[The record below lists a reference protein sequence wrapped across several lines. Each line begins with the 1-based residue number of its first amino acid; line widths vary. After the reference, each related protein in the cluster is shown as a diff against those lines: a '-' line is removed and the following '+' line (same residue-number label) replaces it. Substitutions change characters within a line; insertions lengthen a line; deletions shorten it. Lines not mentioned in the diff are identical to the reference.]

1 MVKFKYVNE
10 VYMYIDAETSVKYEM
25 NDYFKFRVPGYQFM
39 PAFKNRSWDGYI
51 FIYKLNTSLLPIG
64 LFEVAIRFCGDN
76 GYEYEIDDS
85 ILGNDVSYASIE
97 TYMNKLNI
105 HSSGEAITPYD
116 FQVKAVHKV
125 AEANKALILSA
136 TGSGKSLIAYSSIRY
151 HLDNTDRAKILLI
164 VPTVSLVE
172 QMYSDFVDYSSANGF
187 DVEANCHKVKA
198 GKPKGTRKSVTIS
211 TWQSIYK
218 ENAHF
223 FRDFTMIIGDECHGF
238 KSKSLSAIMEKTV
251 NAKVK
256 MGLTGTLDETLT
268 HKLVLTGVFG
278 PVFTASKNRELM
290 DRNVLTELNINCVM
304 LQYSDEIRKACTK
317 ATYQQ
322 EVDFI
327 TQSKKRN
334 NFLIKLAGKLKG
346 NTLILFNN
354 VESHAKVVFDM
365 FEASDIDKNV
375 YYVVGSVDATD
386 RELIRNQIE
395 NEDGCILIGS
405 YGVLSTGVNIKKLN
419 NIIFAHPSKSKI
431 RVMQSI
437 GRVLRKHKSKSVCI
451 LFDISDDLSW
461 KSKDNYTLKHFNN
474 RVDMYNKEKF
484 KVKYNKVI
492 L

>member
-64 LFEVAIRFCGDN
+64 LFEVAIRFCIDN

-211 TWQSIYK
+211 TWQSIFK

-223 FRDFTMIIGDECHGF
+223 FRDFTMIIGDECLHPDTQITMDDGS
-238 KSKSLSAIMEKTV
+238 SKSIVDISVGDIIKTV
-251 NAKVK
+251 NE
-256 MGLTGTLDETLT
+256 LTGYIELQPVLEVHKNISLEPMLKLKLDDTVVRITGNHKVLLT
-268 HKLVLTGVFG
+268 NGKWVR
-278 PVFTASKNRELM
+278 A
-290 DRNVLTELNINCVM
+290 DNIKIG
-304 LQYSDEIRKACTK
+304 DEINSISV
-317 ATYQQ
+317 
-322 EVDFI
+322 EVGCD
-327 TQSKKRN
+327 
-334 NFLIKLAGKLKG
+334 
-346 NTLILFNN
+346 
-354 VESHAKVVFDM
+354 AK
-365 FEASDIDKNV
+365 
-375 YYVVGSVDATD
+375 
-386 RELIRNQIE
+386 
-395 NEDGCILIGS
+395 
-405 YGVLSTGVNIKKLN
+405 
-419 NIIFAHPSKSKI
+419 
-431 RVMQSI
+431 
-437 GRVLRKHKSKSVCI
+437 
-451 LFDISDDLSW
+451 
-461 KSKDNYTLKHFNN
+461 
-474 RVDMYNKEKF
+474 
-484 KVKYNKVI
+484 
-492 L
+492 